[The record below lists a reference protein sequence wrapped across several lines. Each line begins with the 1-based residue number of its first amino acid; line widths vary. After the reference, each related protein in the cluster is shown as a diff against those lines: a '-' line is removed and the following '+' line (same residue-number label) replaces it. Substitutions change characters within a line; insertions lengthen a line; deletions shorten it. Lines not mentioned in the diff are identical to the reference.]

1 MKSVIVNLTLLSL
14 LVVVTN
20 AWFLDLGK
28 TTKSHKDSK
37 LAAQATPN
45 AGRKVIL
52 VAKKVYVPMY
62 ASDDTTSAVADR
74 LLPISPA
81 VMTMSETDGRQQQQ
95 QQPVVDYSSVAAMYM
110 APPPASYAMYAPAA
124 SAPVAADVPQY
135 AVYPAGYGAGGEPQY
150 VQFGVAP
157 SQALMYGNGDAVAP
171 ATYYPIEVDKG
182 TIAEGSVVPSEVTNA

>member
-1 MKSVIVNLTLLSL
+1 LTLLSL

-20 AWFLDLGK
+20 AWFLDLDK
-28 TTKSHKDSK
+28 TTKSHKGSK

-52 VAKKVYVPMY
+52 VAKMVYVPMY

-81 VMTMSETDGRQQQQ
+81 VMTMSETDGRQPQQQ
-95 QQPVVDYSSVAAMYM
+95 QQQVVDYSSVAAMYM

-124 SAPVAADVPQY
+124 PVASAPVAADASVPQY
-135 AVYPAGYGAGGEPQY
+135 AVYPAGYGAGEPQY

-157 SQALMYGNGDAVAP
+157 SQV
-171 ATYYPIEVDKG
+171 KF
-182 TIAEGSVVPSEVTNA
+182 

>member
-1 MKSVIVNLTLLSL
+1 LTLLSL

-20 AWFLDLGK
+20 AWFLDLDK
-28 TTKSHKDSK
+28 TTKSHKGSK

-95 QQPVVDYSSVAAMYM
+95 QQVVDYSSVAAMYM
-110 APPPASYAMYAPAA
+110 APPPASYAMYAPAT
-124 SAPVAADVPQY
+124 PVAADARVPKY
-135 AVYPAGYGAGGEPQY
+135 AVYPAGYGAGEPQY

-157 SQALMYGNGDAVAP
+157 SQV
-171 ATYYPIEVDKG
+171 KF
-182 TIAEGSVVPSEVTNA
+182 